1 MKHGGQMKDGMQM
14 KQGRTGRTGGA
25 SRAGCFCTFHPGISC
40 LLVGF
45 VVMAGTIGFVGVAGC
60 GGSGTPDVGSDLMV
74 DAVSDVGADGDFDA
88 GFDAHFDALLDTR
101 DGVVADASDVVAD
114 VVVTPVNVT
123 FDGPRSVPPG
133 SLVPVVVTVEDPL
146 FTGDLDILAG
156 DARHTIGVARGRG
169 SIAVTAPSVA
179 GNWTLTVQQHGFAG
193 SQQVLVET
201 RPIRTISGLLAGAD
215 LSWDDTSDI
224 LVEANA
230 EVPAGDTLTVA
241 VGTRVKFAAKVRLTV
256 KGKLEVQGTAAS
268 PVWFLPADKAW
279 GEIDVVTPVS
289 TGGLDGT
296 AVLSWT
302 WLTGGGGDASRA
314 FGHSNSQPVVRA
326 QKGTTVTLTG
336 GGMTDSPGKAFGS
349 QSATVTIEDAL
360 ISRCDTGGEHKASK
374 VTVSRCHIIQI
385 PDGDGVA
392 NDEDNDGIYLNDTNG
407 TGPECL
413 VEDSVFYRGEDDAID
428 HNGAKLTINRV
439 WINSFAH
446 EGLAASKGRDVW
458 IRNTMISGCQQG
470 IEAGYGAPDVHVS
483 NCLVTGN
490 EVGLRWGDSYEPPD
504 FISSGT
510 MNVYD
515 TVSVNNSKNN
525 VLFWDDQQGDAPGD
539 SVSIAC
545 SMVDSPEWDN
555 LSDNEGGIPTWNDWG
570 CINKDPFS
578 IHFESCVFLGP
589 QTGTCAE

>member
-1 MKHGGQMKDGMQM
+1 M
-14 KQGRTGRTGGA
+14 
-25 SRAGCFCTFHPGISC
+25 
-40 LLVGF
+40 
-45 VVMAGTIGFVGVAGC
+45 VGVVAVVGC
-60 GGSGTPDVGSDLMV
+60 GGSGTSDVGSDLMV
-74 DAVSDVGADGDFDA
+74 DAVSDVGVDT
-88 GFDAHFDALLDTR
+88 GFDAHFDAHFDALPD
-101 DGVVADASDVVAD
+101 VADHVATDASDSDVDVVAD
-114 VVVTPVNVT
+114 VVVTPVAVT

-146 FTGDLDILAG
+146 FTGDLNILAG
-156 DARHTIGVARGRG
+156 DASHTIGVARGRG

-179 GNWTLTVQQHGFAG
+179 GNWTLTVQQQGFAG
-193 SQQVLVET
+193 SQQVQVVT
-201 RPIRTISGLLAGAD
+201 RPIRTLSGILAGAD
-215 LSWDDTSDI
+215 LSWNDTSDI
-224 LVEANA
+224 LVSANA
-230 EVPAGDTLTVA
+230 EVPAGETLTVA
-241 VGTRVKFAAKVRLTV
+241 AGTRVKLAAKVRLTV
-256 KGKLEVQGTAAS
+256 KGKLEVKGTKDS

-289 TGGLDGT
+289 TGGTDGT
-296 AVLSWT
+296 AVFTWT

-314 FGHSNSQPVVRA
+314 FGHSNSQPVIRA
-326 QKGTTVTLTG
+326 EKGTTVTLTG
-336 GGMTDSPGKAFGS
+336 GGITDSPGKAFGS

-374 VTVSRCHIIQI
+374 VTVSRCHILQI

-510 MNVYD
+510 MDVID

-525 VLFWDDQQGDAPGD
+525 VLFWDDQQLDAPAD
-539 SVSIAC
+539 SVSITC
-545 SMVDSPEWDN
+545 SMVDSPEWDGVG
-555 LSDNEGGIPTWNDWG
+555 DNQGGIPIWNGWG
-570 CINKDPFS
+570 CITGGVPERS
-578 IHFESCVFLGP
+578 EACVFLGP